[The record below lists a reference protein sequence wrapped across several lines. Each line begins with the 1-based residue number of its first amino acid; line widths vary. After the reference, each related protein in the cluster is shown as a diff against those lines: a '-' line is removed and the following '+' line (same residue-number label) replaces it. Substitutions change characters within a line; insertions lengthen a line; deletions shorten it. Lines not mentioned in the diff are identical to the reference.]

1 MQVEYQQLR
10 EVLRGCL
17 GTLVLLDGRC
27 QVLSRLLVLY
37 EVWSSLQAAQSSKSG
52 RPLVEVL
59 PHCADPR
66 YLRNEM
72 LHVDVRTAFALRDFD
87 KEAVLDELMTK
98 GVLRVN
104 RLALHVCAHII
115 QLQGRYYDA
124 VHVYKEA
131 LDILH
136 RAAAERQRAQAL
148 QLVIHYTELLLLMKQ
163 WEPAHHMAQ
172 EFELLSQEHYAVA
185 KGADRPGCQ
194 GGAACAQ
201 RLPAAAEPADPPAA
215 VRQPPP
221 ALVHAPPACCQRPLA
236 PGPWAGGWQPAVT
249 GGAGSAKTLIALADI
264 LRLKEVV
271 GEALHLYLR
280 MRIAQLLHSQG
291 KYDQAHGLL
300 TDVLAVY
307 RSSWGEDHPETA
319 SVIILLARVDLAL
332 LYQKT
337 KNYTNAEHQ
346 SALQKATRQ
355 FMQAFEVR
363 KRCLGPQH
371 QDTLLILAGEELP
384 SSWGRAGGQLV
395 VPPAS
400 PARAV
405 QDPDAT
411 VQLVSCSTS
420 RIQLS
425 RAEPLCR
432 LAVRCCVSR
441 RGIRG
446 LVLREAGQQ
455 EQQEGARLHKRQPGG
470 QPAHAGLCA
479 AVRGQAAATYHHCQQ
494 HHKHHRNHHR
504 NHRHN
509 CYLQSP
515 PLRLL
520 ACEQCLGWVQEASMV
535 FTEGL
540 AVAEAELAPCHQL
553 AAHCLLGQADAAQ
566 LTGGDEADA
575 TDAYRKAIAIYR
587 SLLALQQPAAPPKP
601 ESAMRSLLQ
610 RISINIGTQAA
621 PATPPPG
628 SRLRGSRRHAS
639 SGLITSPR
647 ASTLAGNLELETPAS
662 RPTSPFAAVATT
674 GDPGSIGPT
683 AGVLAGSRSAGGA
696 GGVTLQEPL
705 VGSGTGPP
713 LPAANTPEL
722 EGQASSALTSS
733 RSACLRNLDV
743 GGTAFIPPAVR
754 CQSLGRHT
762 AIAPDHVEPHPAQV
776 LLQVGPDAAPP
787 TVPDPSRPAADAPR
801 AQLLPDGQATVGDPC
816 VSEQMDTLTELSDTH
831 SRTLQK
837 SSSRIT
843 SRPPRPP
850 PADRALAT
858 TSASAN
864 LPAYRAHMLPV
875 KGPTERKLSSAMSL
889 PGVALEMPDTQFT
902 ASSRVG
908 AGTTA
913 ARAAVSTSFTGLPT
927 EMPSSLLSGP
937 VSRKD
942 SKQESDEHGPSD
954 SEPTNRLLLAGQ
966 SPAGATRARRTGASW
981 SGRVQWPGRVP
992 GVGRARTRP
1001 VTSSDAGASG
1011 GDEPESER
1019 SSAVSRLAHA
1029 AGQKLGALF
1038 QGLGVL
1044 REEPATAVD
1053 REQLLLQQ
1061 AVQAPRAGDTLVGP
1075 HQVILQGGRRG
1086 PLGSAWPLLALQ
1098 QEAAA
1103 ALNNL
1108 ALHLRLGGVP
1118 HASEAHH
1125 LLTEALRL
1133 LSPAPSPAAQ
1143 LLRTG
1148 SARRQ
1153 SVSQHPQP
1161 ATPIK
1166 ESAGASGGG
1175 ARRAALAS
1183 HSPAQPALLAAQDS
1197 PLPDPTLPAVR
1208 QLLEC
1213 WIRAKSGPSNDL
1225 GSRDQIEGRDQI
1237 WGLGGDPESGG
1248 LGLGGSGG
1256 GQQGPGAPGVQRLPH
1271 EPRRQHQRALV
1282 LSNLAGVM
1290 AAQGYR
1296 GEALELYS
1304 EALHLAAPSS
1314 ADHMM
1319 VGLNLLALCRALGL
1333 EERCRVIAQE
1343 SILPFL
1349 GLVLPSSASPLSP
1362 PLASTSVTS
1371 PRTASLLHAAALAHA
1386 AGLEQPGALDPQ
1398 SHEVDLMQQLL
1409 EGLATRVEDDGA
1421 HVLYQ
1426 WASEHLA
1433 LRQRQQAQAGGE
1445 LGGLPPVVLPEVVF
1459 LLQVPG
1465 IHLQCIH
1472 FMRLV
1477 ILVTQREAPRTADGS
1492 RSRASSRGC

>member
-1 MQVEYQQLR
+1 VEYQQLR

-37 EVWSSLQAAQSSKSG
+37 EVWSSLQVAQASKSG
-52 RPLVEVL
+52 RPLVEVRQAL
-59 PHCADPR
+59 AD
-66 YLRNEM
+66 
-72 LHVDVRTAFALRDFD
+72 
-87 KEAVLDELMTK
+87 
-98 GVLRVN
+98 G
-104 RLALHVCAHII
+104 
-115 QLQGRYYDA
+115 
-124 VHVYKEA
+124 
-131 LDILH
+131 
-136 RAAAERQRAQAL
+136 AERTCGWVRQDYGNGSSMATEDPVHAAH
-148 QLVIHYTELLLLMKQ
+148 LVIHYTELLLLMKQ

-172 EFELLSQEHYAVA
+172 VAVHLAQSKQARHGGEGGRQRSQDPEQEFELLSQEHYAVA
-185 KGADRPGCQ
+185 KGADALAAKVPRPLTLLTSPRVTTTILLARALMGLEQ
-194 GGAACAQ
+194 VDQAELLVRSACLQQQSLLTHLLLCASHPL
-201 RLPAAAEPADPPAA
+201 RWSRATSLLPAA
-215 VRQPPP
+215 
-221 ALVHAPPACCQRPLA
+221 
-236 PGPWAGGWQPAVT
+236 PGQARAGGWQPAIT
-249 GGAGSAKTLIALADI
+249 RGAGSAKTLIALADI

-280 MRIAQLLHSQG
+280 AAEALTKALGPKHADVAYVQVPGSIPPSIKSLPRCGQMRIAQLLHSQG

-371 QDTLLILAGEELP
+371 QDTLLILA
-384 SSWGRAGGQLV
+384 
-395 VPPAS
+395 
-400 PARAV
+400 
-405 QDPDAT
+405 DAT

-441 RGIRG
+441 RGSRG

-455 EQQEGARLHKRQPGG
+455 EQQEGAR
-470 QPAHAGLCA
+470 
-479 AVRGQAAATYHHCQQ
+479 
-494 HHKHHRNHHR
+494 
-504 NHRHN
+504 RHN
-509 CYLQSP
+509 ANLVDNLHMLGCV
-515 PLRLL
+515 LL
-520 ACEQCLGWVQEASMV
+520 CGGKPQEASMV

-587 SLLALQQPAAPPKP
+587 SLLALHDPACAQCCPPAAPPKP

-647 ASTLAGNLELETPAS
+647 ASTLAGNLELGALPHTSSSSSQGPPRRFSLDVAPTRTAPETPAS

-705 VGSGTGPP
+705 VGSGAGPP

-762 AIAPDHVEPHPAQV
+762 AIAPDYVEPHPAQV

-902 ASSRVG
+902 ASSRIG

-1011 GDEPESER
+1011 RDEPESER

-1075 HQVILQGGRRG
+1075 H
-1086 PLGSAWPLLALQ
+1086 
-1098 QEAAA
+1098 
-1103 ALNNL
+1103 
-1108 ALHLRLGGVP
+1108 
-1118 HASEAHH
+1118 
-1125 LLTEALRL
+1125 
-1133 LSPAPSPAAQ
+1133 
-1143 LLRTG
+1143 
-1148 SARRQ
+1148 
-1153 SVSQHPQP
+1153 
-1161 ATPIK
+1161 
-1166 ESAGASGGG
+1166 
-1175 ARRAALAS
+1175 
-1183 HSPAQPALLAAQDS
+1183 QPALLAAQDS

-1304 EALHLAAPSS
+1304 EALHLAPPSS

-1319 VGLNLLALCRALGL
+1319 VGLNLLALSRALGL

>member
-1 MQVEYQQLR
+1 
-10 EVLRGCL
+10 
-17 GTLVLLDGRC
+17 
-27 QVLSRLLVLY
+27 
-37 EVWSSLQAAQSSKSG
+37 
-52 RPLVEVL
+52 
-59 PHCADPR
+59 
-66 YLRNEM
+66 
-72 LHVDVRTAFALRDFD
+72 
-87 KEAVLDELMTK
+87 EAV
-98 GVLRVN
+98 
-104 RLALHVCAHII
+104 
-115 QLQGRYYDA
+115 
-124 VHVYKEA
+124 
-131 LDILH
+131 
-136 RAAAERQRAQAL
+136 
-148 QLVIHYTELLLLMKQ
+148 
-163 WEPAHHMAQ
+163 
-172 EFELLSQEHYAVA
+172 
-185 KGADRPGCQ
+185 
-194 GGAACAQ
+194 
-201 RLPAAAEPADPPAA
+201 
-215 VRQPPP
+215 
-221 ALVHAPPACCQRPLA
+221 
-236 PGPWAGGWQPAVT
+236 
-249 GGAGSAKTLIALADI
+249 
-264 LRLKEVV
+264 
-271 GEALHLYLR
+271 
-280 MRIAQLLHSQG
+280 
-291 KYDQAHGLL
+291 
-300 TDVLAVY
+300 
-307 RSSWGEDHPETA
+307 
-319 SVIILLARVDLAL
+319 
-332 LYQKT
+332 
-337 KNYTNAEHQ
+337 
-346 SALQKATRQ
+346 
-355 FMQAFEVR
+355 
-363 KRCLGPQH
+363 
-371 QDTLLILAGEELP
+371 
-384 SSWGRAGGQLV
+384 
-395 VPPAS
+395 
-400 PARAV
+400 
-405 QDPDAT
+405 
-411 VQLVSCSTS
+411 
-420 RIQLS
+420 
-425 RAEPLCR
+425 
-432 LAVRCCVSR
+432 
-441 RGIRG
+441 
-446 LVLREAGQQ
+446 
-455 EQQEGARLHKRQPGG
+455 
-470 QPAHAGLCA
+470 
-479 AVRGQAAATYHHCQQ
+479 
-494 HHKHHRNHHR
+494 
-504 NHRHN
+504 
-509 CYLQSP
+509 
-515 PLRLL
+515 
-520 ACEQCLGWVQEASMV
+520 MV

-575 TDAYRKAIAIYR
+575 IDAYRKAIAIYR

-647 ASTLAGNLELETPAS
+647 ASTLAGNLEPGALPHTSSSSSQGPARRFSLDVAPTRTAPETPVS

-733 RSACLRNLDV
+733 GSACLRNLDV

-762 AIAPDHVEPHPAQV
+762 AITPDHVEPHPAQV
-776 LLQVGPDAAPP
+776 FLQVGPDAAPP
-787 TVPDPSRPAADAPR
+787 TVPDPSRPAAAAPR

-816 VSEQMDTLTELSDTH
+816 ASEQMDTLTELSDTH

-942 SKQESDEHGPSD
+942 SRQESDEHGPSD
-954 SEPTNRLLLAGQ
+954 SEPANRLLLAEQ
-966 SPAGATRARRTGASW
+966 SPAGTTRARRTGASW

-992 GVGRARTRP
+992 GVGRARTLPRHVFRLRGP
-1001 VTSSDAGASG
+1001 AEGMS
-1011 GDEPESER
+1011 PESER

-1053 REQLLLQQ
+1053 R
-1061 AVQAPRAGDTLVGP
+1061 DTLMGP
-1075 HQVILQGGRRG
+1075 PPGHPAGRG
-1086 PLGSAWPLLALQ
+1086 AADPLGSAWPLLALQ

-1108 ALHLRLGGVP
+1108 A
-1118 HASEAHH
+1118 
-1125 LLTEALRL
+1125 
-1133 LSPAPSPAAQ
+1133 PAP
-1143 LLRTG
+1143 
-1148 SARRQ
+1148 
-1153 SVSQHPQP
+1153 
-1161 ATPIK
+1161 K
-1166 ESAGASGGG
+1166 
-1175 ARRAALAS
+1175 
-1183 HSPAQPALLAAQDS
+1183 DS

-1208 QLLEC
+1208 HLLQC
-1213 WIRAKSGPSNDL
+1213 LIRAKSGPSNDL

-1256 GQQGPGAPGVQRLPH
+1256 GQQGPGAPG
-1271 EPRRQHQRALV
+1271 
-1282 LSNLAGVM
+1282 
-1290 AAQGYR
+1290 
-1296 GEALELYS
+1296 ELYS
-1304 EALHLAAPSS
+1304 EALHLAPPSS

-1362 PLASTSVTS
+1362 PLATISVTS

>member
-1 MQVEYQQLR
+1 
-10 EVLRGCL
+10 
-17 GTLVLLDGRC
+17 
-27 QVLSRLLVLY
+27 
-37 EVWSSLQAAQSSKSG
+37 
-52 RPLVEVL
+52 
-59 PHCADPR
+59 
-66 YLRNEM
+66 
-72 LHVDVRTAFALRDFD
+72 
-87 KEAVLDELMTK
+87 
-98 GVLRVN
+98 
-104 RLALHVCAHII
+104 
-115 QLQGRYYDA
+115 
-124 VHVYKEA
+124 
-131 LDILH
+131 
-136 RAAAERQRAQAL
+136 
-148 QLVIHYTELLLLMKQ
+148 
-163 WEPAHHMAQ
+163 
-172 EFELLSQEHYAVA
+172 
-185 KGADRPGCQ
+185 
-194 GGAACAQ
+194 
-201 RLPAAAEPADPPAA
+201 
-215 VRQPPP
+215 
-221 ALVHAPPACCQRPLA
+221 
-236 PGPWAGGWQPAVT
+236 
-249 GGAGSAKTLIALADI
+249 
-264 LRLKEVV
+264 
-271 GEALHLYLR
+271 
-280 MRIAQLLHSQG
+280 
-291 KYDQAHGLL
+291 
-300 TDVLAVY
+300 
-307 RSSWGEDHPETA
+307 
-319 SVIILLARVDLAL
+319 
-332 LYQKT
+332 
-337 KNYTNAEHQ
+337 
-346 SALQKATRQ
+346 
-355 FMQAFEVR
+355 
-363 KRCLGPQH
+363 
-371 QDTLLILAGEELP
+371 
-384 SSWGRAGGQLV
+384 
-395 VPPAS
+395 
-400 PARAV
+400 
-405 QDPDAT
+405 
-411 VQLVSCSTS
+411 
-420 RIQLS
+420 
-425 RAEPLCR
+425 
-432 LAVRCCVSR
+432 
-441 RGIRG
+441 
-446 LVLREAGQQ
+446 
-455 EQQEGARLHKRQPGG
+455 
-470 QPAHAGLCA
+470 
-479 AVRGQAAATYHHCQQ
+479 
-494 HHKHHRNHHR
+494 
-504 NHRHN
+504 
-509 CYLQSP
+509 
-515 PLRLL
+515 
-520 ACEQCLGWVQEASMV
+520 
-535 FTEGL
+535 
-540 AVAEAELAPCHQL
+540 
-553 AAHCLLGQADAAQ
+553 
-566 LTGGDEADA
+566 
-575 TDAYRKAIAIYR
+575 
-587 SLLALQQPAAPPKP
+587 
-601 ESAMRSLLQ
+601 MRSLLQ
-610 RISINIGTQAA
+610 RISINLGAQAA
-621 PATPPPG
+621 PRHSPAWFPG
-628 SRLRGSRRHAS
+628 G
-639 SGLITSPR
+639 
-647 ASTLAGNLELETPAS
+647 
-662 RPTSPFAAVATT
+662 V
-674 GDPGSIGPT
+674 GPT

-705 VGSGTGPP
+705 VGSGVGPP

-733 RSACLRNLDV
+733 GSACLRNLD
-743 GGTAFIPPAVR
+743 
-754 CQSLGRHT
+754 SLGRHT
-762 AIAPDHVEPHPAQV
+762 AIAPDHGEPRPAQV
-776 LLQVGPDAAPP
+776 SLQVGPDAAPP
-787 TVPDPSRPAADAPR
+787 TVPDPSLPAATAPHAR
-801 AQLLPDGQATVGDPC
+801 LLPDGQATVGDPC
-816 VSEQMDTLTELSDTH
+816 VSEQMDTLAELSDTH
-831 SRTLQK
+831 LRTLQK
-837 SSSRIT
+837 SSSRIS

-850 PADRALAT
+850 PAERALAT

-875 KGPTERKLSSAMSL
+875 KGPTERKLSSAVSL

-902 ASSRVG
+902 ASTRVG
-908 AGTTA
+908 DGTTA
-913 ARAAVSTSFTGLPT
+913 AQAAVSTSFTGLPT
-927 EMPSSLLSGP
+927 ELASSLLSGP
-937 VSRKD
+937 VSRKG

-954 SEPTNRLLLAGQ
+954 CEPANRLLLAGQ

-981 SGRVQWPGRVP
+981 SGRVQWAGRVP

-1044 REEPATAVD
+1044 REEPATTVD

-1118 HASEAHH
+1118 HASEAQH

-1133 LSPAPSPAAQ
+1133 LSPAPSPAAH

-1153 SVSQHPQP
+1153 SISQHPQP
-1161 ATPIK
+1161 ATPTK

-1175 ARRAALAS
+1175 ARVAATGLPLAS
-1183 HSPAQPALLAAQDS
+1183 PSPAQPALLAAQAT

-1208 QLLEC
+1208 QLLQC
-1213 WIRAKSGPSNDL
+1213 LTRAKSGPSNNL
-1225 GSRDQIEGRDQI
+1225 GSSLEGRDQI
-1237 WGLGGDPESGG
+1237 WGLGGDPEGGG

-1256 GQQGPGAPGVQRLPH
+1256 GQQGPGASGVQRLPH

-1290 AAQGYR
+1290 AAQGHR

-1304 EALHLAAPSS
+1304 EALHLAPPSS

-1362 PLASTSVTS
+1362 PLATTSVTS

-1398 SHEVDLMQQLL
+1398 SREVDLMQQLL